1 MSDIDYLWHVA
12 KDWHLARTAFL
23 ALPAGSPDAKAAL
36 ERLANAED
44 ALNKAV
50 KGMLE

>member
-1 MSDIDYLWHVA
+1 MSDIDHLWSVA
-12 KDWHLARTAFL
+12 KEWHLARKAFL
-23 ALPAGSPDAKAAL
+23 ALPAGSADAKAAL

-44 ALNKAV
+44 TLNKVV